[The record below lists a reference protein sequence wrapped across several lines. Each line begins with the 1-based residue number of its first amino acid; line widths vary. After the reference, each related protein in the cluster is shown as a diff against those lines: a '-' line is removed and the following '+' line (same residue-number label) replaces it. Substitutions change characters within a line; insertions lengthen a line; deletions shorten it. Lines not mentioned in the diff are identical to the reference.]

1 MTTRT
6 WLTAAVL
13 ASIEQALAARQLI
26 KIRFDHDR
34 DERDVLAGRAKGEK
48 RQDLVVCVL
57 EATNLRRNLR
67 LTLTGTLIS
76 NDYQG
81 ISIRDQGYTVLV
93 IEHDMNV
100 VMNVSDRVAVLDFGR
115 KIAEGL
121 PAEVRANPD
130 VIAAYLGVQDDAS

>member
-1 MTTRT
+1 MC
-6 WLTAAVL
+6 LDEPAAGFNPAEKQEL
-13 ASIEQALAARQLI
+13 NQLI
-26 KIRFDHDR
+26 FR
-34 DERDVLAGRAKGEK
+34 
-48 RQDLVVCVL
+48 
-57 EATNLRRNLR
+57 
-67 LTLTGTLIS
+67 
-76 NDYQG
+76 
-81 ISIRDQGYTVLV
+81 IRDQGYTVLV